1 MIEMSTTQD
10 LRKSLTGSA
19 PFQALVGVTDLA
31 VERARVAVA
40 DLEKAVGSF
49 EPKDLQAAA
58 RQLPAKAVSTAIAT
72 ADQLADRAEATYA
85 ELTERGQDLIVRV
98 RRQRATQEL
107 IEQSRSTV
115 SITRSAVTTA
125 RKAALETANAA
136 LGLVGQ
142 TREEAGAAVT
152 ESVAS
157 VEGSVKKATTR
168 TSAAARKT
176 STTAKKSATATKS
189 RAKAAT
195 TSARKSAA
203 AARKAA
209 ATTAAK
215 VGN

>member
-1 MIEMSTTQD
+1 MSTAQD
-10 LRKSLTGSA
+10 LRKTVTGSA

-58 RQLPAKAVSTAIAT
+58 RELPAKAVSTAIAT
-72 ADQLADRAEATYA
+72 ADQLAERAEATYA
-85 ELTERGQDLIVRV
+85 DLTERGQELIERV
-98 RRQRATQEL
+98 RRQRATQDL
-107 IEQSRSTV
+107 LAQSRTTV

-125 RKAALETANAA
+125 RKAATETATAA
-136 LGLVGQ
+136 LGLVTQ
-142 TREEAGAAVT
+142 ARDEAATAAAETV
-152 ESVAS
+152 VAAEKS
-157 VEGSVKKATTR
+157 AEKAATR
-168 TSAAARKT
+168 TRAAART
-176 STTAKKSATATKS
+176 TTGTAKKSATTTKS

-209 ATTAAK
+209 AATAAK
-215 VGN
+215 VGD

>member
-1 MIEMSTTQD
+1 MSTTQD

-58 RQLPAKAVSTAIAT
+58 RELPAKAVSTAIAT
-72 ADQLADRAEATYA
+72 ADQLAERAEATYA
-85 ELTERGQDLIVRV
+85 ELTERGQDLITRV

-107 IEQSRSTV
+107 LEQSRTTV

-125 RKAALETANAA
+125 RKAAVETANAA

-142 TREEAGAAVT
+142 TREEAVTAAA
-152 ESVAS
+152 ESVVAAEQS
-157 VEGSVKKATTR
+157 VEKAAARTR
-168 TSAAARKT
+168 TAARKT
-176 STTAKKSATATKS
+176 STTAKKSAATTRS

-209 ATTAAK
+209 AATAAK
-215 VGN
+215 VGD